1 MAVTHTTVFRSLVA
15 NLIGDNVNSGFLQF
29 RAAGTA
35 DAPGAIYAT
44 LGLAADA
51 APNSVDGT
59 LTFGAIA
66 TDTNTDAGTV
76 ATATIESSTNVVKV
90 HCAVTAAAGDINM
103 GNGLILA
110 AGDQVSCSSLTYAA
124 MP

>member
-1 MAVTHTTVFRSLVA
+1 MAVTHTTVFRSAVA
-15 NLIGDNVNSGFLQF
+15 NLIGDTCNNGFLQF

-35 DAPGAIYAT
+35 DAPGAVYAT

-59 LTFGAIA
+59 LTFGAISS
-66 TDTNTDAGTV
+66 DTNTDAGTV
-76 ATATIESSTNVVKV
+76 ATATIETSVNVIKV

-103 GNGLILA
+103 SNGLILA
-110 AGDQVSCSSLTYAA
+110 SGDTVSCSSLTYAA